1 MQLQKQKGILMLK
14 TYTILLAS
22 ATLLFTACDSEKA
35 INDIRNSNDSTEET
49 IAKQDI
55 VYIIKHTPDVVCQ
68 SDDFKNAVK
77 AAIKTYEEEKGKG
90 LTVKDIKTYVQDN
103 SVTCKTYKPKDK
115 LDVKDP
121 ICEVK
126 EATDIQ
132 NYTLPNS
139 IELNQEINTSCV
151 VTGNII

>member
-1 MQLQKQKGILMLK
+1 MLK
-14 TYTILLAS
+14 TYVLLTS
-22 ATLLFTACDSEKA
+22 ATLLFTACSLD
-35 INDIRNSNDSTEET
+35 DLRNSNDSTEET

-103 SVTCKTYKPKDK
+103 SVTCNTYKPKDK
-115 LDVKDP
+115 LDIKDP
-121 ICEVK
+121 ICKEK

-132 NYTLPNS
+132 GNYTLPDGV
-139 IELNQEINTSCV
+139 ELNEEINTSCV
-151 VTGNII
+151 VTGDFF